1 MSATIKTL
9 RETVAKLDDGKDA
22 VQTLMVLAVIGVLEE
37 FLHDHK
43 RIADALE
50 AIAINLEESNPDAP
64 A

>member
-1 MSATIKTL
+1 MDDIFKALLEGIEKNKEDDPLQLLLVKSGITL
-9 RETVAKLDDGKDA
+9 L
-22 VQTLMVLAVIGVLEE
+22 QQ
-37 FLHDHK
+37 FLTDHK